1 MTVMVDENITSKY
14 TFALLKVFC
23 DYSVSFTSY
32 NMGEVSQKY
41 RVDIENERF
50 SVACL
55 RCHQNLKSGDF
66 TSSLCRGLLTYL
78 LKSVLQH
85 GYLCSFNQ

>member
-41 RVDIENERF
+41 RVDIENER
-50 SVACL
+50 SLLHAYVVTKTS
-55 RCHQNLKSGDF
+55 NLVISRHRYAED
-66 TSSLCRGLLTYL
+66 C
-78 LKSVLQH
+78 
-85 GYLCSFNQ
+85 